1 MRFLSQSQNSTILPA
16 SSPWRLTR
24 DFDSDT
30 LQGNLLAMYV
40 LHVVVQAGVVGDLAI
55 VAQSHILLLPVP
67 VHHLVGLLEEVALPQ
82 GDAPPTTHLMSKVV
96 SVNLQGFH

>member
-16 SSPWRLTR
+16 SPPWRLTR

-67 VHHLVGLLEEVALPQ
+67 VHHLVGLLEEVALPKW
-82 GDAPPTTHLMSKVV
+82 DAATAAHL
-96 SVNLQGFH
+96 